1 MVQTSMHFP
10 NGIPNH
16 YVLLDSDSSV
26 TIFNN
31 AAMLVDIHDV
41 EMPLVLESNGG
52 GHQVTY
58 QMGTIPDFGKVWFN
72 EESIANI
79 LSLADVRKARRVTM
93 DSADDNAFHVHKPD
107 GSGYTR
113 FQEHPSGLYLH
124 DSTKPVTPYTQ
135 QDGSNVVGY
144 SYLQTVAENKK
155 QFTKRQIESAD
166 KSRQLYRMLGR
177 PGPDRYMDIVRNNFI
192 IKCPVTIDDVTR
204 AQRIYGKDVA
214 FLKGKTMA
222 SPAKDYV
229 PEQPPI
235 SLPQDILDN
244 HSKVTLCCDIFFVL
258 GLPFSISTS
267 RSIHFVSCRP
277 IANRSKGAIRACIAA
292 DLKTY
297 EERGFTV
304 TNIHADGEYN
314 QFKNLFPHVHFTI
327 CSAEDHVPEVERAI
341 RTIKE
346 TIRATIHGMPYH
358 RLPRAMVKELVSMA
372 TRVTN
377 MLPHNDGISD
387 TLSPATII
395 TGLPKPDFNTMTL
408 EFGSYVQVYDG
419 TSNNTKSRTL
429 GAIATNPTGNSS
441 GDHVPRIW

>member
-1 MVQTSMHFP
+1 
-10 NGIPNH
+10 
-16 YVLLDSDSSV
+16 
-26 TIFNN
+26 
-31 AAMLVDIHDV
+31 
-41 EMPLVLESNGG
+41 
-52 GHQVTY
+52 
-58 QMGTIPDFGKVWFN
+58 
-72 EESIANI
+72 
-79 LSLADVRKARRVTM
+79 
-93 DSADDNAFHVHKPD
+93 
-107 GSGYTR
+107 
-113 FQEHPSGLYLH
+113 
-124 DSTKPVTPYTQ
+124 
-135 QDGSNVVGY
+135 
-144 SYLQTVAENKK
+144 
-155 QFTKRQIESAD
+155 
-166 KSRQLYRMLGR
+166 
-177 PGPDRYMDIVRNNFI
+177 
-192 IKCPVTIDDVTR
+192 
-204 AQRIYGKDVA
+204 
-214 FLKGKTMA
+214 
-222 SPAKDYV
+222 
-229 PEQPPI
+229 
-235 SLPQDILDN
+235 
-244 HSKVTLCCDIFFVL
+244 
-258 GLPFSISTS
+258 
-267 RSIHFVSCRP
+267 VSCRP

>member
-1 MVQTSMHFP
+1 MHFP

-235 SLPQDILDN
+235 ASPKISLTTTAKSRCAATSFLSSGYRSPSPHLGAF
-244 HSKVTLCCDIFFVL
+244 TLCL
-258 GLPFSISTS
+258 
-267 RSIHFVSCRP
+267 
-277 IANRSKGAIRACIAA
+277 A
-292 DLKTY
+292 DLSPTAPREPFAPASRPTSKRTKNAVLPLPTSMLMGNTTNSKTFSPTY
-297 EERGFTV
+297 ISPYARPKTMSRKSNAPSVPSRKRSVPPSTECLTTV
-304 TNIHADGEYN
+304 
-314 QFKNLFPHVHFTI
+314 
-327 CSAEDHVPEVERAI
+327 
-341 RTIKE
+341 
-346 TIRATIHGMPYH
+346 
-358 RLPRAMVKELVSMA
+358 
-372 TRVTN
+372 
-377 MLPHNDGISD
+377 
-387 TLSPATII
+387 
-395 TGLPKPDFNTMTL
+395 
-408 EFGSYVQVYDG
+408 
-419 TSNNTKSRTL
+419 SREPWL
-429 GAIATNPTGNSS
+429 RNSS
-441 GDHVPRIW
+441 QWLLG